1 MNWIKELIISLL
13 VCLLVLIGLSFLFY
27 NFIPNNKVIPEK
39 IEYKASDEIKKE
51 LNSEVD
57 NSSDKIIKTY
67 EITASD
73 LEQYQKN
80 NEYNPGKK
88 NPFAPIS
95 QESTEDNTTDS
106 DGTNSGGSS
115 NGGSSNNTSNY
126 GGSLFEPA
134 GTK

>member
-1 MNWIKELIISLL
+1 M
-13 VCLLVLIGLSFLFY
+13 
-27 NFIPNNKVIPEK
+27 
-39 IEYKASDEIKKE
+39 
-51 LNSEVD
+51 
-57 NSSDKIIKTY
+57 
-67 EITASD
+67 
-73 LEQYQKN
+73 EQYQKN

-115 NGGSSNNTSNY
+115 NGGSSNNTSNN